1 MPTERLVLGLLLA
14 AAHDVLGF
22 ASTEREREAR
32 MKGLS
37 GGKGSIPSD
46 RQGLTLGLD
55 PRDFPMVNQLTGSI
69 PTELENIK
77 FDLDPTLVVEHDIKL
92 DDLGDAYNPTRPA
105 AAVDP
110 NVACGI
116 HGYPCD

>member
-1 MPTERLVLGLLLA
+1 
-14 AAHDVLGF
+14 
-22 ASTEREREAR
+22 

-105 AAVDP
+105 AADP